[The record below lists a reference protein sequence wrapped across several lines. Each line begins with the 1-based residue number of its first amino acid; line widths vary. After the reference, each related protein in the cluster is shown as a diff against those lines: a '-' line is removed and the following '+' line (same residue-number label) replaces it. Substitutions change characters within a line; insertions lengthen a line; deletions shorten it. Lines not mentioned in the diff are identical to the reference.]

1 MKIAID
7 ARELRGKPTG
17 VGRYLAELLNAWKS
31 IPAAAA
37 HEFVLLSPAHGNGG
51 TRWEQLTLPG
61 LVRRAGA
68 SVLFSPGYTGPLRTP
83 VPLVVAIHDVSYAAH
98 PEWFGWR
105 EGLRRRMLTKMSAR
119 RAARVLTISEFSKR
133 EIVRHLGVDGSKV
146 AVTYPG
152 VTAMPPAEDAGTE
165 PVVLYVGSVFNRRHV
180 PELVEGF
187 ARLAQRHPSARLE
200 IVGDNRTKP
209 RVDLDVIVGASGAA
223 DRIQVR
229 SYVSDEELR
238 RLYRS
243 ARAFA
248 FLSDYEG
255 FGLTPIEALSAG
267 IPPVVLDT
275 PIAREIYGGA
285 AIHVPRPDP
294 GLIAPALERALFDQ
308 AERTRLREAAPTV
321 LGRYSWEECAHR
333 TLQILLAC
341 AR

>member
-31 IPAAAA
+31 IPAASA
-37 HEFVLLSPAHGNGG
+37 HEFVLLSPAGGNGG
-51 TRWEQLTLPG
+51 TRWEQFALPG
-61 LVRRAGA
+61 LVRRTGA
-68 SVLFSPGYTGPLRTP
+68 SVLFSPAYTGPVRSP

-98 PEWFGWR
+98 PEWYGWR
-105 EGLRRRMLTKMSAR
+105 EGLRRRVLTRMSAR

-152 VTAMPPAEDAGTE
+152 VTGMPGAQDAGTH

-180 PELVEGF
+180 PELIEGF
-187 ARLAQRHPSARLE
+187 ARLAARHRSVRLE
-200 IVGDNRTKP
+200 IVGDNRTRP
-209 RVDLDVIVGASGAA
+209 RVDLDRVVRASGAA

-238 RLYRS
+238 RLYGS

-285 AIHVPRPDP
+285 AIHVPQPEP
-294 GLIAPALERALFDQ
+294 ALIASALERALFDE
-308 AERTRLREAAPTV
+308 AERTRLLDAAAAV